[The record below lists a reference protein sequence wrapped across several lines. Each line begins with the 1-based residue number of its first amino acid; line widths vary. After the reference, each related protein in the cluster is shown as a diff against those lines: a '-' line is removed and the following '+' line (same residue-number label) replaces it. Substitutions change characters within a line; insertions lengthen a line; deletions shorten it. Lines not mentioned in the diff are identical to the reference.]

1 MDKMDRTWES
11 FKNPFQGL
19 SRICI
24 RFVVAVVDWYEG
36 VNGTGRY
43 LIRNSGSVVYYLIV
57 ASLAYYLT
65 RETGNYYASA
75 DLGNAMDTWPPF
87 QYRFIWAI
95 VVFFI
100 FTTISI

>member
-1 MDKMDRTWES
+1 MDKMDRTWDS
-11 FKNPFQGL
+11 FKSPFCNPY
-19 SRICI
+19 RICI
-24 RFVVAVVDWYEG
+24 RFVGGVVDLYER

-43 LIRNSGSVVYYLIV
+43 LIRNSGSVVYYLVV

-100 FTTISI
+100 FITISI